1 MKGKIVK
8 TKSGLI
14 GVTQGQ
20 VINGKI
26 VVHVADGKKLLCN
39 LKDLEFIGFQD

>member
-1 MKGKIVK
+1 MQGKIVK

-26 VVHVADGKKLLCN
+26 VVHVGDKKLLCN
-39 LKDLEFIGFQD
+39 VKDLEFLGFQD